1 MSRCKRRHQRL
12 TELLLYTAADPRSLV
27 ITEQLGD
34 WRRNYSTL
42 TTHHTPVHGMR
53 PSSVTDFVSSSRTS
67 LRRSPTQQL
76 PVCLMLQGI
85 IDKQASG
92 KNHAYWPVTVDEVVK
107 LVRSL
112 PSKSSPRLH
121 AKSNVDVMASLIAR
135 LANMS
140 FSSGVLPSPLKQQ
153 C

>member
-1 MSRCKRRHQRL
+1 
-12 TELLLYTAADPRSLV
+12 
-27 ITEQLGD
+27 
-34 WRRNYSTL
+34 
-42 TTHHTPVHGMR
+42 
-53 PSSVTDFVSSSRTS
+53 
-67 LRRSPTQQL
+67 
-76 PVCLMLQGI
+76 MLQGI

-121 AKSNVDVMASLIAR
+121 ADRHAKSNVDVMASLITR